1 MTSIPASADVGVQ
14 PGVLSAGGSPLSLNA
29 ILATQSTRPPIGS
42 RGPIP
47 VSFPNAAAVGA
58 YFGLNSVEYTLALVY
73 FSGFTNCTAL
83 PGKMFVAQYTES
95 AVGGYLRS
103 GSWLNAA
110 LTTLQAL
117 SGVLTLAIDGMT
129 VVSSNVNLSS
139 ASSFSNAAALIQAGL
154 QAVGGIWS
162 GTATLVD
169 SSEVMTVVSTVSG
182 QLYIGAPVTGVD
194 IPVGT
199 TVTSFGTYTTMAGTG
214 TVNLSQAATATVG
227 SAEAVT
233 SSSNATVSYDAILG
247 AFSIVSGTTGATS
260 SVAFPTTNS
269 FSTGLL
275 LTQAAGAIVSL
286 GAAAQTPG
294 GFFSAMVAQTQ
305 NWVTLYTAWEPT
317 TNEKVAFSAA
327 VNAASPAGNERF
339 IYAGETTEVAITEGP
354 APSSY
359 PVLTAANN
367 GRVALYSEAPT
378 VLADG
383 TVVGDTY
390 GKLAAFIAGSIA
402 SINWAAKNGR
412 ITFKYRNNSQLVPS
426 VVDLTI
432 ADNLDANGGNLAA
445 NGTSYY
451 AAVATANKQF
461 QYLRQGGISGEW
473 DWIDAYVVQIYLN
486 SQLQLSL
493 LELLTMINAAPYAPI
508 GYGEIRAAFTDP
520 INEALNNGSIVPGV
534 VLSGSQI
541 AAFNAA
547 VGGTAAGSAANTL
560 FTQGWYLQILDP
572 GAQAR
577 TNRTTPNM
585 TFWYTDGGAIQSINL
600 ASIDV
605 Q

>member
-29 ILATQSTRPPIGS
+29 ILASQSTRPPIGS

-47 VSFPNAAAVGA
+47 VSYPNAAAVGA
-58 YFGLNSVEYTLALVY
+58 YFGLDSPEYALALVY

-83 PGKMFVAQYTES
+83 PGKMFVAQYAEDPV
-95 AVGGYLRS
+95 AGYLRS
-103 GSWLNAA
+103 GSWLNGA
-110 LTTLQAL
+110 LATLQAL
-117 SGVLTLAIDGMT
+117 SGVLVIAIDGMT
-129 VVSSNVNLSS
+129 VTTPNINLSS
-139 ASSFSNAAALIQAGL
+139 ASSFSNAAALIQTGL
-154 QAVGGIWS
+154 QSPSGIWA

-169 SSEVMTVVSTVSG
+169 ASPTMTVVSTVSG
-182 QLYIGAPVTGVD
+182 QLYLGAPLVGTD
-194 IPVGT
+194 IPSGT
-199 TVTSFGTYTTMAGTG
+199 TVLAFGSYTTESGVG
-214 TVNLSQAATATVG
+214 TVTMSANASATVG

-233 SSSNATVSYDAILG
+233 SGSDATVSYDSVLG
-247 AFSIVSGTTGATS
+247 AFSIVSGSTGADSSVGFPTTGAL
-260 SVAFPTTNS
+260 
-269 FSTGLL
+269 STGLL
-275 LTQAAGAIVSL
+275 LTQATGAILSL
-286 GAAAQTPG
+286 GSDAQTPQ
-294 GFFSAMVAQTQ
+294 GFFNAMVAQTQ

-317 TNEKVAFSAA
+317 LDEKIAFSAA
-327 VNAASPAGNERF
+327 VNAASPVGNERF
-339 IYAGETTEVAITEGP
+339 VYAGETTEVTITEGP

-359 PVLTAANN
+359 PVQTKAFN
-367 GRVALYSEAPT
+367 GRVALYSEAPET
-378 VLADG
+378 LADG

-412 ITFKYRNNSQLVPS
+412 ITFKYRSNSQLVPS
-426 VVDLTI
+426 VVDLGV
-432 ADNLDANGGNLAA
+432 AQSLDANGGMLAA

-451 AAVATANKQF
+451 AAVATANQAF

-493 LELLTMINAAPYAPI
+493 LNLLTTINAAPYAPI

-520 INEALNNGSIVPGV
+520 INEALNNGSIVAGV
-534 VLSGSQI
+534 ALSGSQI

-547 VGGTAAGSAANTL
+547 VGTGVNAAAAL
-560 FTQGWYLQILDP
+560 YSQGWYLQILDP